1 MIVLKIVFSF
11 AIIVFLI
18 QKRVKPGLSLIIGA
32 TLLGLLYPYDLN
44 FLIKSFYK
52 VITLK
57 DTVELIFTLILI
69 YLFSYLL
76 QGKEILSK
84 MIKNLDSLFP
94 KRKVTIF
101 LSSMLIGLLPMP
113 GGALFSAPLVD
124 SLTKDIK
131 TTNENKAYM
140 NYWFR
145 HVLEGAFPTYP
156 GIILAAKF
164 LNISIRSA
172 LLAHILI
179 PFVLIFVGVLI
190 GFKGI
195 SIPESKE
202 RDGNIINFLKY
213 FSPILLILILIL
225 VFNLEVVYAILI
237 SLVLSIL
244 FLRPNRVEFIG
255 YIRKSINLDNIFLPI
270 GVYFFRDL
278 LTNGIAYDVSNSLTF
293 LSIPSI
299 LLIFFMPF
307 LSAFLTG
314 LTSMGVA
321 ISYPIILNLF
331 YSKGDLSFAL
341 IGLAYSGAVCGILF
355 SPLHLCLIVTINY
368 FKCELAKIY
377 KKLTL
382 SVSLSSFILIL
393 IYYVLFKLNI

>member
-1 MIVLKIVFSF
+1 MIILKIILSF
-11 AIIVFLI
+11 AVIVFLI

-32 TLLGLLYPYDLN
+32 ILLGLLYPYNLN
-44 FLIKSFYK
+44 FLIKSFNR

-57 DTVELIFTLILI
+57 DTIELIITLILI

-76 QGKEILSK
+76 QGKEILFK

-94 KRKVTIF
+94 KRKITIF

-164 LNISIRSA
+164 LNVSIRSA
-172 LLAHILI
+172 LLAHIFI
-179 PFVLIFVGVLI
+179 PFVLIFVGILI
-190 GFKGI
+190 GFKGVT
-195 SIPESKE
+195 IPENKDRE
-202 RDGNIINFLKY
+202 GNLINFLKY

-237 SLVLSIL
+237 SLFLSIL
-244 FLRPNRVEFIG
+244 FLKPNRVELVG
-255 YIRKSINLDNIFLPI
+255 YIKKSINLDNIFLPI
-270 GVYFFRDL
+270 GVYFFREL
-278 LTNGIAYDVSNSLTF
+278 LTSGIAKDVSNSLTF

-307 LSAFLTG
+307 ISAFLTG
-314 LTSMGVA
+314 LISMGVA

-331 YSKGDLSFAL
+331 YSKGNLSFAL
-341 IGLAYSGAVCGILF
+341 MGLAYSGAVCGILF

-368 FKCELAKIY
+368 FKCELSKIY
-377 KKLTL
+377 KNLTL

-393 IYYVLFKLNI
+393 IYYILFKLNI